1 MVSLFSP
8 PKGPCC
14 SEATPPPCTPLPAP
28 TPEHDSP
35 EHATEDARCA
45 ADSAADAANIA
56 EANQNLENLFSSLP
70 AGILSG
76 KRPFEA
82 EHDIATSCH

>member
-14 SEATPPPCTPLPAP
+14 SEATPPPCTPLPSP
-28 TPEHDSP
+28 TPESDSP
-35 EHATEDARCA
+35 QHAEDGGA

-56 EANQNLENLFSSLP
+56 EANQNLENLFHSLP